1 MIQELGDVVK
11 VKLSRQ
17 VVLFGSIKIIY
28 NTMKLLRYHKFTVSS
43 ININEIFDDVQD
55 ILKEL
60 EDNYEIDVNTT
71 IGEYHKTSRNIGSS
85 TLFDSIIIDL
95 KDNNYNF
102 FIFNEH
108 ILPTINRLRSFLSDD
123 FDIDIEL
130 VLENEFYPLDEF
142 IEEYGSEEF
151 HEIGIIIY

>member
-1 MIQELGDVVK
+1 MK
-11 VKLSRQ
+11 Y
-17 VVLFGSIKIIY
+17 IKKF
-28 NTMKLLRYHKFTVSS
+28 NTRL
-43 ININEIFDDVQD
+43 IDEIFDDIKD

-60 EDNYEIDVNTT
+60 EDNYEIDVDIN
-71 IGEYHKTSRNIGSS
+71 IGEYYPPSHKKP

-95 KDNNYNF
+95 KDNYNF
-102 FIFNEH
+102 FIFNEQ

-130 VLENEFYPLDEF
+130 VLDNEFYSLDDF

>member
-1 MIQELGDVVK
+1 MK
-11 VKLSRQ
+11 Y
-17 VVLFGSIKIIY
+17 IKKF
-28 NTMKLLRYHKFTVSS
+28 NTRL
-43 ININEIFDDVQD
+43 IDEIFDDVKD

-60 EDNYEIDVNTT
+60 EDNYEIDVDIN
-71 IGEYHKTSRNIGSS
+71 IGEYYPPSHKKP

-95 KDNNYNF
+95 KDNKYNF
-102 FIFNEH
+102 FIFNEQ